1 MTVLKTIYLWYDNK
15 RMNRKCRNLKK
26 KRVNKNLMKK
36 NSFVQGAFIATL
48 GIVITKILGILYVI
62 PFYAIIGEKGGAL
75 YGYAYTLYLVF
86 MAISSAGI
94 PLAISKIISEYQ
106 TLGYYDAKRRAFK
119 IGKQIAIT
127 LGILCFIIL
136 FVFAPQLSVAILG
149 DLQGG
154 NTIEDVTFVIRVI
167 STAIIV
173 VPVLSIYRGYFEG
186 HKFIT
191 PTAISQ
197 VFEQIIRVL
206 VIVVG
211 SFLTL
216 KVFHLSLTTAVG
228 VAVFG
233 ATVGSFASYF
243 YLIEKRIKNKQ
254 KFLEKELKVKEPK
267 ITNKAILKK
276 IMIYAF
282 PLIMID
288 IFKSLYSMVDSV
300 TVVKALGSIYGVKT
314 AESIM
319 SILSTWGAK
328 FNMIIISIST
338 GMLVSLTPNLAS
350 AAVVGNQKEVHK
362 KINQSFQMLMFLTIP
377 MTVGLSF
384 LAKPVYTVFYG
395 ASTYGPSVLTFYI
408 FVALITCL
416 FTTAITITQVLK
428 YYKVVFISLF
438 SGVLLKSLLN
448 TFFINQLYHMGLP
461 AYYGSILATIMGYFV
476 SLIICLVALHKK
488 CGVKYHDTYK
498 QLLNILGG
506 TVLMIVSLV
515 LLKLVVPISSDM
527 RFVNIFIIMIYTV
540 VGGGVYFIYMIKR
553 KTMKQIFGE
562 TFLKRFQK
570 KKSTDSF

>member
-1 MTVLKTIYLWYDNK
+1 M
-15 RMNRKCRNLKK
+15 KK
-26 KRVNKNLMKK
+26 KRVNKNKDIMKK
-36 NSFVQGAFIATL
+36 NNFVQGAFIATL

-62 PFYAIIGEKGGAL
+62 PFYAIIGEQGGAL
-75 YGYAYTLYLVF
+75 YGYAYSIYLVF

-106 TLGYYDAKRRAFK
+106 TLGYYNAKQRAFK
-119 IGKQIAIT
+119 IGKQIATT

-136 FVFAPQLSVAILG
+136 FVFAPQIATAILG
-149 DLQGG
+149 DLKGG

-167 STAIIV
+167 STAITV

-197 VFEQIIRVL
+197 VFEQVVRVL

-216 KVFHLSLTTAVG
+216 KVFKLSLTTAVG

-243 YLIEKRIKNKQ
+243 YLIEKRFKNKK
-254 KFLEKELKVKEPK
+254 KFEEKELNVKEPK
-267 ITNKAILKK
+267 ITNKQILKK

-288 IFKSLYSMVDSV
+288 IFKSLYSVVDTV
-300 TVVKALGSIYGVKT
+300 TVVKTLGPIYGTKT

-319 SILSTWGAK
+319 SILSTWAAK

-338 GMLVSLTPNLAS
+338 GMIVSLTPNLTAS
-350 AAVVGNQKEVHK
+350 AVVGNTEDVKK
-362 KINQSFQMLMFLTIP
+362 KINQSFQMLIFLILP

-395 ASTYGPSVLTFYI
+395 ASKYGPSVLSFYVY
-408 FVALITCL
+408 VALITAL

-428 YYKVVFISLF
+428 YYKVVFVSLA
-438 SGVLLKSLLN
+438 SGLVLKSLINVSL
-448 TFFINQLYHMGLP
+448 INQLYNLGLP
-461 AYYGSILATIMGYFV
+461 GYYGSVLASILGYGLSF
-476 SLIICLVALHKK
+476 IICLIALHKK
-488 CGVKYHDTYK
+488 CGVNYEKTIK
-498 QLLNILGG
+498 QTINALCG
-506 TVLMIVSLV
+506 TVLMVLV
-515 LLKLVVPISSDM
+515 LSVVKLVVPISVAS
-527 RFVNIFIIMIYTV
+527 RFLNILIIVVYAAIGMIT
-540 VGGGVYFIYMIKR
+540 YFIYMK
-553 KTMKQIFGE
+553 KTHSIDEVFGKD
-562 TFLKRFQK
+562 FLNKFK
-570 KKSTDSF
+570 KKKKRA

>member
-1 MTVLKTIYLWYDNK
+1 M
-15 RMNRKCRNLKK
+15 KK
-26 KRVNKNLMKK
+26 KRVNRNKDIMKK
-36 NSFVQGAFIATL
+36 NNFVQGAFIATL

-62 PFYAIIGEKGGAL
+62 PFYAIIGEQGGAL
-75 YGYAYTLYLVF
+75 YGYAYSIYLVF

-106 TLGYYDAKRRAFK
+106 TLGYYNAKQRAFK
-119 IGKQIAIT
+119 IGKQIATT

-136 FVFAPQLSVAILG
+136 FVFAPQIATAILG
-149 DLQGG
+149 DLKGG

-167 STAIIV
+167 STAITV

-197 VFEQIIRVL
+197 VFEQVIRVL

-216 KVFHLSLTTAVG
+216 KVFKLSLTTAVG

-243 YLIEKRIKNKQ
+243 YLIEKRFKNKK
-254 KFLEKELKVKEPK
+254 KFEEKELNVKEPK
-267 ITNKAILKK
+267 ITNKQILKK

-288 IFKSLYSMVDSV
+288 IFKSLYSVVDTV
-300 TVVKALGSIYGVKT
+300 TVVKTLGPIYGTKT

-319 SILSTWGAK
+319 SILSTWAAK

-338 GMLVSLTPNLAS
+338 GMIVSLTPNLTAS
-350 AAVVGNQKEVHK
+350 AVVGNTEDVKK
-362 KINQSFQMLMFLTIP
+362 KINQSFQMLIFLILP

-395 ASTYGPSVLTFYI
+395 ASKYGPSVLSFYVY
-408 FVALITCL
+408 VALITAL

-428 YYKVVFISLF
+428 YYKVVFVSLA
-438 SGVLLKSLLN
+438 SGLVLKSLINVSL
-448 TFFINQLYHMGLP
+448 INQLYNLGLP
-461 AYYGSILATIMGYFV
+461 GYYGSVLASILGYGLSF
-476 SLIICLVALHKK
+476 IICLIALHKK
-488 CGVKYHDTYK
+488 CGVNYEKTIK
-498 QLLNILGG
+498 QTINALCG
-506 TVLMIVSLV
+506 TVLMVLV
-515 LLKLVVPISSDM
+515 LSVVKLVVPISVAS
-527 RFVNIFIIMIYTV
+527 RFLNILIIVVYAIIGMIT
-540 VGGGVYFIYMIKR
+540 YFIYMK
-553 KTMKQIFGE
+553 KTHSIDEVFGKD
-562 TFLKRFQK
+562 FLNKFK
-570 KKSTDSF
+570 KKKKRA

>member
-1 MTVLKTIYLWYDNK
+1 M
-15 RMNRKCRNLKK
+15 KK
-26 KRVNKNLMKK
+26 KRVNKNKDIMKK
-36 NSFVQGAFIATL
+36 NNFVQGAFIATL

-62 PFYAIIGEKGGAL
+62 PFYAIIGEQGGAL
-75 YGYAYTLYLVF
+75 YGYAYSIYLVF

-106 TLGYYDAKRRAFK
+106 TLGYYDAKQRAFK
-119 IGKQIAIT
+119 IGKQIATT

-136 FVFAPQLSVAILG
+136 FVFAPQIATAILG
-149 DLQGG
+149 DLKGG

-167 STAIIV
+167 STAITV

-191 PTAISQ
+191 PTAVSQ
-197 VFEQIIRVL
+197 VFEQVVRVL

-216 KVFHLSLTTAVG
+216 KVFNLSLTTAVG

-243 YLIEKRIKNKQ
+243 YLIEKRFKNKK
-254 KFLEKELKVKEPK
+254 KFEEKGLNVKEPK
-267 ITNKAILKK
+267 ITNKQILKK

-288 IFKSLYSMVDSV
+288 IFKSLYSVVDTV
-300 TVVKALGSIYGVKT
+300 TVVKTLGPIYGTKT

-319 SILSTWGAK
+319 SILSTWAAK

-338 GMLVSLTPNLAS
+338 GMIVSLTPNLTAS
-350 AAVVGNQKEVHK
+350 AVVGNTEDVKK
-362 KINQSFQMLMFLTIP
+362 KINQSFQMLIFLILP

-395 ASTYGPSVLTFYI
+395 ASKYGPSVLSFYVY
-408 FVALITCL
+408 VALITAL

-428 YYKVVFISLF
+428 YYKVVFVSLA
-438 SGVLLKSLLN
+438 SGLVLKSLINVSL
-448 TFFINQLYHMGLP
+448 INQLYNLGLP
-461 AYYGSILATIMGYFV
+461 GYYGSVLASILGYGLSF
-476 SLIICLVALHKK
+476 IICLIALHKK
-488 CGVKYHDTYK
+488 CGVNYEKTIK
-498 QLLNILGG
+498 QTINALCG
-506 TVLMIVSLV
+506 TVLMVLV
-515 LLKLVVPISSDM
+515 LSVVKLVVPISVAS
-527 RFVNIFIIMIYTV
+527 RFLNILIIV
-540 VGGGVYFIYMIKR
+540 VYAAIGMLTYFIYMK
-553 KTMKQIFGE
+553 KTHSIDEVFGKD
-562 TFLKRFQK
+562 FLNKFK
-570 KKSTDSF
+570 KKKKRA

>member
-1 MTVLKTIYLWYDNK
+1 M
-15 RMNRKCRNLKK
+15 KK
-26 KRVNKNLMKK
+26 KRVNKNKDIMKK
-36 NSFVQGAFIATL
+36 NNFVQGAFIATL

-62 PFYAIIGEKGGAL
+62 PFYAIIGEQGGAL
-75 YGYAYTLYLVF
+75 YGYAYSIYLVF

-106 TLGYYDAKRRAFK
+106 TLGYYNAKQRAFK
-119 IGKQIAIT
+119 IGKQIATT

-136 FVFAPQLSVAILG
+136 FVFAPQIATAILG
-149 DLQGG
+149 DLKGG

-167 STAIIV
+167 STAITV

-191 PTAISQ
+191 PTAVSQ
-197 VFEQIIRVL
+197 VFEQVVRVL

-216 KVFHLSLTTAVG
+216 KVFKLSLTTAVG

-243 YLIEKRIKNKQ
+243 YLIEKRFKNKK
-254 KFLEKELKVKEPK
+254 KFEEKELNVKEPK
-267 ITNKAILKK
+267 ITNKQILKK

-288 IFKSLYSMVDSV
+288 IFKSLYSVVDTV
-300 TVVKALGSIYGVKT
+300 TVVKTLGPIYGTKT

-319 SILSTWGAK
+319 SILSTWAAK

-338 GMLVSLTPNLAS
+338 GMIVSLTPNLTAS
-350 AAVVGNQKEVHK
+350 AVVGNTEDVKK
-362 KINQSFQMLMFLTIP
+362 KINQSFQMLIFLILP

-395 ASTYGPSVLTFYI
+395 ASKYGPSVLSFYVY
-408 FVALITCL
+408 VALITAL

-428 YYKVVFISLF
+428 YYKVVFVSLA
-438 SGVLLKSLLN
+438 SGLVLKSLINVSL
-448 TFFINQLYHMGLP
+448 INQLYNLGLP
-461 AYYGSILATIMGYFV
+461 GYYGSVLASILGYGLSF
-476 SLIICLVALHKK
+476 IICLIALHKK
-488 CGVKYHDTYK
+488 CEVNYEKTIK
-498 QLLNILGG
+498 QTINALCG
-506 TVLMIVSLV
+506 TVLMVLV
-515 LLKLVVPISSDM
+515 LSVVKLVVPISVAS
-527 RFVNIFIIMIYTV
+527 RFLNILIIVVYAIIGMIT
-540 VGGGVYFIYMIKR
+540 YFIYMK
-553 KTMKQIFGE
+553 KTHSIDEVFGKD
-562 TFLKRFQK
+562 FLNKFK
-570 KKSTDSF
+570 KKKKRA

>member
-1 MTVLKTIYLWYDNK
+1 M
-15 RMNRKCRNLKK
+15 RK
-26 KRVNKNLMKK
+26 KRVNKNKDIMKK
-36 NSFVQGAFIATL
+36 NNFVQGAFIATL

-62 PFYAIIGEKGGAL
+62 PFYAIIGEQGGAL
-75 YGYAYTLYLVF
+75 YGYAYSIYLVF

-106 TLGYYDAKRRAFK
+106 TLGYYNAKQRAFK
-119 IGKQIAIT
+119 IGKQIATT

-136 FVFAPQLSVAILG
+136 FVFAPQIATAILG
-149 DLQGG
+149 DLKGG

-167 STAIIV
+167 STAITV

-197 VFEQIIRVL
+197 VFEQVVRVL

-216 KVFHLSLTTAVG
+216 KVFNLSLTTAVG

-243 YLIEKRIKNKQ
+243 YLIEKRFKNKK
-254 KFLEKELKVKEPK
+254 KFEEKELNVKEPK
-267 ITNKAILKK
+267 ITNKQILKK

-288 IFKSLYSMVDSV
+288 IFKSLYSVVDTV
-300 TVVKALGSIYGVKT
+300 TVVKTLGPIYGTKT

-319 SILSTWGAK
+319 SILSTWAAK

-338 GMLVSLTPNLAS
+338 GMIVSLTPNLTAS
-350 AAVVGNQKEVHK
+350 AVVGNTEDVKK
-362 KINQSFQMLMFLTIP
+362 KINQSFQMLIFLILP

-395 ASTYGPSVLTFYI
+395 ASKYGPSVLSFYVY
-408 FVALITCL
+408 VALITAL

-428 YYKVVFISLF
+428 YYKVVFVSLA
-438 SGVLLKSLLN
+438 SGLVLKSLINVSL
-448 TFFINQLYHMGLP
+448 INQLYNLGLP
-461 AYYGSILATIMGYFV
+461 GYYGSVLASILGYGLSF
-476 SLIICLVALHKK
+476 IICLIALHKK
-488 CGVKYHDTYK
+488 CGVNYEKTIK
-498 QLLNILGG
+498 QTINALCG
-506 TVLMIVSLV
+506 TVLMVLV
-515 LLKLVVPISSDM
+515 LSVVKLVVPISVAS
-527 RFVNIFIIMIYTV
+527 RFLNILIIVVYAAIGMIT
-540 VGGGVYFIYMIKR
+540 YFIYMK
-553 KTMKQIFGE
+553 KTHSIDDVFGKD
-562 TFLKRFQK
+562 FLNKFK
-570 KKSTDSF
+570 KKKKRA

>member
-1 MTVLKTIYLWYDNK
+1 MWYDNK

>member
-1 MTVLKTIYLWYDNK
+1 M
-15 RMNRKCRNLKK
+15 KK
-26 KRVNKNLMKK
+26 KRVNKNKDIMKK
-36 NSFVQGAFIATL
+36 NNFVQGAFIATL

-62 PFYAIIGEKGGAL
+62 PFYAIIGEQGGAL
-75 YGYAYTLYLVF
+75 YGYAYSIYLVF

-106 TLGYYDAKRRAFK
+106 TLGYYNAKQRAFK
-119 IGKQIAIT
+119 IGKQIATT

-136 FVFAPQLSVAILG
+136 FVFAPQIATAILG
-149 DLQGG
+149 DLKGG

-167 STAIIV
+167 STAITV

-197 VFEQIIRVL
+197 VFEQVVRVL

-216 KVFHLSLTTAVG
+216 KVFKLSLTTAVG

-243 YLIEKRIKNKQ
+243 YLIEKRFKNKK
-254 KFLEKELKVKEPK
+254 KFEEKELNVKEPK
-267 ITNKAILKK
+267 ITNKQILKK

-288 IFKSLYSMVDSV
+288 IFKSLYSVVDTV
-300 TVVKALGSIYGVKT
+300 TVVKTLGPIYGTKT

-319 SILSTWGAK
+319 SILSTWAAK

-338 GMLVSLTPNLAS
+338 GMIVSLTPNLTAS
-350 AAVVGNQKEVHK
+350 AVVGNTEDVKK
-362 KINQSFQMLMFLTIP
+362 KINQSFQMLMFLILP

-395 ASTYGPSVLTFYI
+395 ASKYGPSVLSFYVY
-408 FVALITCL
+408 VALITAL

-428 YYKVVFISLF
+428 YYKVVFVSLA
-438 SGVLLKSLLN
+438 SGLVLKSLINVSL
-448 TFFINQLYHMGLP
+448 INQLYNLGLP
-461 AYYGSILATIMGYFV
+461 GYYGSVLASILGYGLSF
-476 SLIICLVALHKK
+476 IICLIALHKK
-488 CGVKYHDTYK
+488 CGVNYEKTIK
-498 QLLNILGG
+498 QTINALCG
-506 TVLMIVSLV
+506 TVLMVLV
-515 LLKLVVPISSDM
+515 LSVVKLVVPISVAS
-527 RFVNIFIIMIYTV
+527 RFLNILIIVVYAAIGMIT
-540 VGGGVYFIYMIKR
+540 YFIYMK
-553 KTMKQIFGE
+553 KTHSIDEVFGKD
-562 TFLKRFQK
+562 FLNKFK
-570 KKSTDSF
+570 KKKKRA

>member
-1 MTVLKTIYLWYDNK
+1 M
-15 RMNRKCRNLKK
+15 KK
-26 KRVNKNLMKK
+26 KRVNKNKDIMKK
-36 NSFVQGAFIATL
+36 NNFVQGAFIATL

-62 PFYAIIGEKGGAL
+62 PFYAIIGEQGGAL
-75 YGYAYTLYLVF
+75 YGYAYSIYLVF

-106 TLGYYDAKRRAFK
+106 TLGYYNAKQRAFK
-119 IGKQIAIT
+119 IGKQIATT

-136 FVFAPQLSVAILG
+136 FVFAPQIATAILG
-149 DLQGG
+149 DLKGG

-167 STAIIV
+167 STAITV

-197 VFEQIIRVL
+197 VFEQVVRVL

-216 KVFHLSLTTAVG
+216 KVFNLSLTTAVG

-243 YLIEKRIKNKQ
+243 YLIEKRFKNKK
-254 KFLEKELKVKEPK
+254 KFEEKELNVKEPK
-267 ITNKAILKK
+267 ITNKQILKK

-288 IFKSLYSMVDSV
+288 IFKSLYSVVDTV
-300 TVVKALGSIYGVKT
+300 TVVKTLGPIYGTKT

-319 SILSTWGAK
+319 SILSTWAAK

-338 GMLVSLTPNLAS
+338 GMIVSLTPNLTAS
-350 AAVVGNQKEVHK
+350 AVVGNTEDVKK
-362 KINQSFQMLMFLTIP
+362 KINQSFQMLIFLILP

-395 ASTYGPSVLTFYI
+395 ASKYGPSVLSFYVY
-408 FVALITCL
+408 VALITAL

-428 YYKVVFISLF
+428 YYKVVFVSLA
-438 SGVLLKSLLN
+438 SGLVLKSLINVSL
-448 TFFINQLYHMGLP
+448 INQLYNLGLP
-461 AYYGSILATIMGYFV
+461 GYYGSVLASILGYGLSF
-476 SLIICLVALHKK
+476 IICLIALHKK
-488 CGVKYHDTYK
+488 CGVNYEKTIK
-498 QLLNILGG
+498 QTINALCG
-506 TVLMIVSLV
+506 TVLMVLV
-515 LLKLVVPISSDM
+515 LSVVKLVVPISVAS
-527 RFVNIFIIMIYTV
+527 RFLNILIIVVYAAIGMIT
-540 VGGGVYFIYMIKR
+540 YFIYMKKTHSIDDVFGKDFLNKFKR
-553 KTMKQIFGE
+553 KK
-562 TFLKRFQK
+562 KRA
-570 KKSTDSF
+570 

>member
-1 MTVLKTIYLWYDNK
+1 MTKDVDK
-15 RMNRKCRNLKK
+15 MKK
-26 KRVNKNLMKK
+26 KRVNKNKDIMKK
-36 NSFVQGAFIATL
+36 NNFVQGAFIATL

-75 YGYAYTLYLVF
+75 YGYAYSIYLVF

-106 TLGYYDAKRRAFK
+106 TLGYYDAKQRAFK
-119 IGKQIAIT
+119 IGKQIATT

-136 FVFAPQLSVAILG
+136 FAFAPQIATAILG
-149 DLQGG
+149 DLKGG

-167 STAIIV
+167 STAITV

-191 PTAISQ
+191 PTAVSQ
-197 VFEQIIRVL
+197 VFEQVVRVL

-216 KVFHLSLTTAVG
+216 KVFNLSLTTAVG

-243 YLIEKRIKNKQ
+243 YLIEKRFKNKK
-254 KFLEKELKVKEPK
+254 KFEEKELNVKEPK
-267 ITNKAILKK
+267 ITNKQILKK

-288 IFKSLYSMVDSV
+288 IFKSLYSVVDTV
-300 TVVKALGSIYGVKT
+300 TVVKTLGPIYGTKT

-319 SILSTWGAK
+319 SILSTWAAK

-338 GMLVSLTPNLAS
+338 GMIVSLTPNLTAS
-350 AAVVGNQKEVHK
+350 AVVGNTEDVKK
-362 KINQSFQMLMFLTIP
+362 KINQSFQMLIFLILP

-395 ASTYGPSVLTFYI
+395 ASKYGPSVLSFYVY
-408 FVALITCL
+408 VALITAL

-428 YYKVVFISLF
+428 YYKVVFVSLA
-438 SGVLLKSLLN
+438 SGLILKSLINVSL
-448 TFFINQLYHMGLP
+448 INQLYNLGLP
-461 AYYGSILATIMGYFV
+461 AYYGSVLASILGYGLSF
-476 SLIICLVALHKK
+476 IICLIALHQK
-488 CGVKYHDTYK
+488 CGVNYEKTIK
-498 QLLNILGG
+498 QTINALCG
-506 TVLMIVSLV
+506 TVLMVLV
-515 LLKLVVPISSDM
+515 LSIVKLVVPISVAS
-527 RFVNIFIIMIYTV
+527 RFLNILIIVVYAAIGMIT
-540 VGGGVYFIYMIKR
+540 YFIYMK
-553 KTMKQIFGE
+553 KTHSIDEVFGKD
-562 TFLKRFQK
+562 FLKKFTK
-570 KKSTDSF
+570 KKKRA

>member
-1 MTVLKTIYLWYDNK
+1 M
-15 RMNRKCRNLKK
+15 KK
-26 KRVNKNLMKK
+26 KRVNKNKDIMKK
-36 NSFVQGAFIATL
+36 NNFVQGAFIATL

-62 PFYAIIGEKGGAL
+62 PFYAIIGEQGGAL
-75 YGYAYTLYLVF
+75 YGYAYSIYLVF

-106 TLGYYDAKRRAFK
+106 TLGYYDAKQRAFK
-119 IGKQIAIT
+119 IGKQIATT

-136 FVFAPQLSVAILG
+136 FVFAPQIATAILG
-149 DLQGG
+149 DLKGG

-167 STAIIV
+167 STAITV

-191 PTAISQ
+191 PTAVSQ
-197 VFEQIIRVL
+197 VFEQVVRVL

-216 KVFHLSLTTAVG
+216 KVFNLSLTTAVG

-243 YLIEKRIKNKQ
+243 YLIEKRFKNKK
-254 KFLEKELKVKEPK
+254 KFEEKELNVKEPK
-267 ITNKAILKK
+267 ITNKQILKK

-288 IFKSLYSMVDSV
+288 IFKSLYSVVDTV
-300 TVVKALGSIYGVKT
+300 TVVKTLGPIYGTKT

-319 SILSTWGAK
+319 SILSTWAAK

-338 GMLVSLTPNLAS
+338 GMIVSLTPNLTAS
-350 AAVVGNQKEVHK
+350 AVVGNTEDVKK
-362 KINQSFQMLMFLTIP
+362 KINQSFQMLIFLILP

-395 ASTYGPSVLTFYI
+395 ASKYGPSVLSFYVY
-408 FVALITCL
+408 VALITAL

-428 YYKVVFISLF
+428 YYKVVFVSLA
-438 SGVLLKSLLN
+438 SGLVLKSLINVSL
-448 TFFINQLYHMGLP
+448 INQLYNLGLP
-461 AYYGSILATIMGYFV
+461 GYYGSVLASILGYGLSF
-476 SLIICLVALHKK
+476 IICLIALHKK
-488 CGVKYHDTYK
+488 CGVNYEKTIK
-498 QLLNILGG
+498 QTINALCG
-506 TVLMIVSLV
+506 TVLMVLV
-515 LLKLVVPISSDM
+515 LSVVKLVVPISVAS
-527 RFVNIFIIMIYTV
+527 RFLNILIIVVYAIIGMIT
-540 VGGGVYFIYMIKR
+540 YFIYMK
-553 KTMKQIFGE
+553 KTHSIDEVFGKD
-562 TFLKRFQK
+562 FLNKFK
-570 KKSTDSF
+570 KKKKRA

>member
-1 MTVLKTIYLWYDNK
+1 M
-15 RMNRKCRNLKK
+15 KK
-26 KRVNKNLMKK
+26 KRVNKNKDIMKK
-36 NSFVQGAFIATL
+36 NNFVQGAFIATL

-75 YGYAYTLYLVF
+75 YGYAYSIYLVF

-106 TLGYYDAKRRAFK
+106 TLGYYDAKQRAFK
-119 IGKQIAIT
+119 IGKQIATT

-136 FVFAPQLSVAILG
+136 FVFAPQIATAILG
-149 DLQGG
+149 DLKGG

-167 STAIIV
+167 STAITV

-191 PTAISQ
+191 PTAVSQ
-197 VFEQIIRVL
+197 VFEQVVRVL

-216 KVFHLSLTTAVG
+216 KVFKLSLTTAVG

-243 YLIEKRIKNKQ
+243 YLIEKRFKNKK
-254 KFLEKELKVKEPK
+254 KFEEKELNVKEPK
-267 ITNKAILKK
+267 ITNKQILKK

-288 IFKSLYSMVDSV
+288 IFKSLYSVVDTV
-300 TVVKALGSIYGVKT
+300 TVVKTLGPIYGTKT

-319 SILSTWGAK
+319 SILSTWAAK

-338 GMLVSLTPNLAS
+338 GMIVSLTPNLTAS
-350 AAVVGNQKEVHK
+350 AVVGNTEDVKK
-362 KINQSFQMLMFLTIP
+362 KINQSFQMLIFLILP

-395 ASTYGPSVLTFYI
+395 ASKYGPSVLSFYVY
-408 FVALITCL
+408 VALITAL

-428 YYKVVFISLF
+428 YYKVVFVSLA
-438 SGVLLKSLLN
+438 SGLVLKSLINVSL
-448 TFFINQLYHMGLP
+448 INQLYNLGLP
-461 AYYGSILATIMGYFV
+461 GYYGSVLASILGYGLSF
-476 SLIICLVALHKK
+476 IICLIALHKK
-488 CGVKYHDTYK
+488 CGVNYEKTIK
-498 QLLNILGG
+498 QTINALCG
-506 TVLMIVSLV
+506 TVLMVLV
-515 LLKLVVPISSDM
+515 LSVVKLVVPISVAS
-527 RFVNIFIIMIYTV
+527 RFLNILIIVVYAAIGMIT
-540 VGGGVYFIYMIKR
+540 YFIYMK
-553 KTMKQIFGE
+553 KTHSIDEVFGKD
-562 TFLKRFQK
+562 FLNKFK
-570 KKSTDSF
+570 KKKKRA

>member
-1 MTVLKTIYLWYDNK
+1 M
-15 RMNRKCRNLKK
+15 KK
-26 KRVNKNLMKK
+26 KRVNKNKDIMKK
-36 NSFVQGAFIATL
+36 NNFVQGAFIATL

-62 PFYAIIGEKGGAL
+62 PFYAIIGEQGGAL
-75 YGYAYTLYLVF
+75 YGYAYSIYLVF

-106 TLGYYDAKRRAFK
+106 TLGYYNAKQRAFK
-119 IGKQIAIT
+119 IGKQIATT

-136 FVFAPQLSVAILG
+136 FVFAPQIATAILG
-149 DLQGG
+149 DLKGG

-167 STAIIV
+167 STAITV

-197 VFEQIIRVL
+197 VFEQVVRVL

-216 KVFHLSLTTAVG
+216 KVFNLSLTTAVG

-243 YLIEKRIKNKQ
+243 YLIEKRFKNKK
-254 KFLEKELKVKEPK
+254 KFEEKELNVKEPK
-267 ITNKAILKK
+267 ITNKQILKK

-288 IFKSLYSMVDSV
+288 IFKSLYSVVDTV
-300 TVVKALGSIYGVKT
+300 TVVKTLGPIYGTKT

-319 SILSTWGAK
+319 SILSTWAAK

-338 GMLVSLTPNLAS
+338 GMIVSLTPNLTAS
-350 AAVVGNQKEVHK
+350 AVVGNTEDVKK
-362 KINQSFQMLMFLTIP
+362 KINQSFQMLIFLILP

-395 ASTYGPSVLTFYI
+395 ASKYGPSVLSFYVY
-408 FVALITCL
+408 VALITAL

-428 YYKVVFISLF
+428 YYKVVFVSLA
-438 SGVLLKSLLN
+438 SGLVLKSLINVSL
-448 TFFINQLYHMGLP
+448 INQLYNLGLP
-461 AYYGSILATIMGYFV
+461 GYYGSVLASILGYGLSF
-476 SLIICLVALHKK
+476 IICLIALHKK
-488 CGVKYHDTYK
+488 CGVNYEKTIK
-498 QLLNILGG
+498 QTINALCG
-506 TVLMIVSLV
+506 TVLMVLV
-515 LLKLVVPISSDM
+515 LSVVKLVVPISVAS
-527 RFVNIFIIMIYTV
+527 RFLNILIIVVYAAIGMIT
-540 VGGGVYFIYMIKR
+540 YFIYMK
-553 KTMKQIFGE
+553 KTHSIDDVFGKD
-562 TFLKRFQK
+562 FLNKFK
-570 KKSTDSF
+570 KKKKRA

>member
-1 MTVLKTIYLWYDNK
+1 M
-15 RMNRKCRNLKK
+15 KK
-26 KRVNKNLMKK
+26 KRVNKNKDIMKK
-36 NSFVQGAFIATL
+36 NNFVQGAFIATL

-62 PFYAIIGEKGGAL
+62 PFYAIIGEQGGAL
-75 YGYAYTLYLVF
+75 YGYAYSIYLVF

-106 TLGYYDAKRRAFK
+106 TLGYYNAKQRAFK
-119 IGKQIAIT
+119 IGKQIATT

-136 FVFAPQLSVAILG
+136 FVFAPQIATAILG
-149 DLQGG
+149 DLKGG

-167 STAIIV
+167 STAITV

-197 VFEQIIRVL
+197 VFEQVVRVL

-216 KVFHLSLTTAVG
+216 KVFNLSLTTAVG

-243 YLIEKRIKNKQ
+243 YLIEKRFKNKK
-254 KFLEKELKVKEPK
+254 KFEEKELNVKEPK
-267 ITNKAILKK
+267 ITNKQILKK

-288 IFKSLYSMVDSV
+288 IFKSLYSVVDTV
-300 TVVKALGSIYGVKT
+300 TVVKTLGPIYGTKT

-319 SILSTWGAK
+319 SILSTWAAK

-338 GMLVSLTPNLAS
+338 GMIVSLTPNLTAS
-350 AAVVGNQKEVHK
+350 AVVGNTEDVKK
-362 KINQSFQMLMFLTIP
+362 KINQSFQMLIFLILP

-395 ASTYGPSVLTFYI
+395 ASKYGPSVLSFYVY
-408 FVALITCL
+408 VALITAL

-428 YYKVVFISLF
+428 YYKVVFVSLA
-438 SGVLLKSLLN
+438 SGLVLKSLINVSL
-448 TFFINQLYHMGLP
+448 INQLYNLGLP
-461 AYYGSILATIMGYFV
+461 GYYGPVLASILGYGLSF
-476 SLIICLVALHKK
+476 IICLIALHKK
-488 CGVKYHDTYK
+488 CEVNYEKTIK
-498 QLLNILGG
+498 QTINALCG
-506 TVLMIVSLV
+506 TVLMVLV
-515 LLKLVVPISSDM
+515 LSVVKLVVPISVAS
-527 RFVNIFIIMIYTV
+527 RFLNILIIVVYAIIGMIT
-540 VGGGVYFIYMIKR
+540 YFIYMK
-553 KTMKQIFGE
+553 KTHSIDDVFGKD
-562 TFLKRFQK
+562 FLNKFK
-570 KKSTDSF
+570 KKKKRA

>member
-1 MTVLKTIYLWYDNK
+1 MTGSVT
-15 RMNRKCRNLKK
+15 MKK
-26 KRVNKNLMKK
+26 KRANKNIMKK
-36 NSFVQGAFIATL
+36 NSFVQGAFVATL
-48 GIVITKILGILYVI
+48 GIVITKILGVLYVI

-75 YGYAYTLYLVF
+75 YGYAYTLYLLF

-106 TLGYYDAKRRAFK
+106 TLGYYDAKKRAFK

-127 LGILCFIIL
+127 LGIVCFIIL
-136 FVFAPQLSVAILG
+136 FIFAPQLSSAILG

-197 VFEQIIRVL
+197 VFEQIMRVL

-233 ATVGSFASYF
+233 ATVGSLASYF
-243 YLIEKRIKNKQ
+243 YLIEKGRKNKN
-254 KFLEKELKVKEPK
+254 KFEEKELKVKEPK
-267 ITNKAILKK
+267 ITNKEILKK

-300 TVVKALGSIYGVKT
+300 TVVKALGTIYGTNT

-338 GMLVSLTPNLAS
+338 GMLVSLTPNLTS
-350 AAVVGNQKEVHK
+350 AAVIGNKKEVHK
-362 KINQSFQMLMFLTIP
+362 KINQSFQMLMFLIIP
-377 MTVGLSF
+377 MTIGLSF
-384 LAKPVYTVFYG
+384 LAEPVYMVFYG
-395 ASTYGPSVLTFYI
+395 PSKYGPSILNFYV

-438 SGVLLKSLLN
+438 SGVVLKALLN
-448 TFFINQLYHMGLP
+448 VSLINQLYHLGLP
-461 AYYGSILATIMGYFV
+461 AYYGSILATIIGYGLSFV
-476 SLIICLVALHKK
+476 ICLVALNKK
-488 CGVKYHDTYK
+488 CGVKYETTAK
-498 QLLNILGG
+498 QFINILCG
-506 TVLMIVSLV
+506 TVLMVISLFI
-515 LLKLVVPISSDM
+515 LKLVIPISSET
-527 RFVNIFIIMIYTV
+527 RFLNIPIIIIYTLI
-540 VGGGVYFIYMIKR
+540 GGGVYFIYMIKT
-553 KTMKQIFGE
+553 KSIQAVFGDKL
-562 TFLKRFQK
+562 LKKFQK
-570 KKSTDSF
+570 KSAK

>member
-1 MTVLKTIYLWYDNK
+1 M
-15 RMNRKCRNLKK
+15 KK
-26 KRVNKNLMKK
+26 KRVNKNKDIMKK
-36 NSFVQGAFIATL
+36 NNFVQGAFIATL

-62 PFYAIIGEKGGAL
+62 PFYAIIGEQGGAL
-75 YGYAYTLYLVF
+75 YGYAYSIYLVF

-106 TLGYYDAKRRAFK
+106 TLGYYDAKQRAFK
-119 IGKQIAIT
+119 IGQQIATT

-136 FVFAPQLSVAILG
+136 FVFAPQIATAILG
-149 DLQGG
+149 DLKGG

-167 STAIIV
+167 STAITV

-191 PTAISQ
+191 PTAVSQ
-197 VFEQIIRVL
+197 VFEQVVRVL

-216 KVFHLSLTTAVG
+216 KVFNLSLTTAVG

-243 YLIEKRIKNKQ
+243 YLIEKRFKNKK
-254 KFLEKELKVKEPK
+254 KFEEKELNVKEPK
-267 ITNKAILKK
+267 ITNKQILKK

-288 IFKSLYSMVDSV
+288 IFKSLYSVVDTV
-300 TVVKALGSIYGVKT
+300 TVVKTLGPIYGTKT

-319 SILSTWGAK
+319 SILSTWAAK

-338 GMLVSLTPNLAS
+338 GMIVSLTPNLTAS
-350 AAVVGNQKEVHK
+350 AVVGNTEDVKK
-362 KINQSFQMLMFLTIP
+362 KINQSFQMLIFLILP

-395 ASTYGPSVLTFYI
+395 ASKYGPSVLSFYVY
-408 FVALITCL
+408 VALITAL

-428 YYKVVFISLF
+428 YYKVVFVSLA
-438 SGVLLKSLLN
+438 SGLVLKSLINVSL
-448 TFFINQLYHMGLP
+448 INQLYNLGLP
-461 AYYGSILATIMGYFV
+461 GYYGSVLASILGYGLSF
-476 SLIICLVALHKK
+476 IICLIALHKK
-488 CGVKYHDTYK
+488 CGVNYEKTIK
-498 QLLNILGG
+498 QTINALCG
-506 TVLMIVSLV
+506 TVLMVLV
-515 LLKLVVPISSDM
+515 LSVVKLVVPISVAS
-527 RFVNIFIIMIYTV
+527 RFLNILIIVVYAIIGMIT
-540 VGGGVYFIYMIKR
+540 YFIYMK
-553 KTMKQIFGE
+553 KTHSIDEVFGKD
-562 TFLKRFQK
+562 FLNKFK
-570 KKSTDSF
+570 KKKKRA